1 MAYCIHGNEET
12 KMALP
17 NEIQK
22 NNWVIFHK
30 DGRQKTMEEG
40 KKHFKNGSL
49 TKKKNNRNV

>member
-1 MAYCIHGNEET
+1 
-12 KMALP
+12 MALP

-40 KKHFKNGSL
+40 KKHFEKWKFNQ
-49 TKKKNNRNV
+49 KKE